1 MDIREAID
9 ERRAYRSLV
18 PADIDRELIDELA
31 NAAGLA
37 PSCNNNQPWRF
48 VFVVDYETRKQVFSS
63 LSEGN
68 TWAHDASMIVAVYA
82 ESDDDCV
89 IDERRYYLF
98 DTGMATA
105 FLILRAT
112 DLGMVAHPIAGYNPD
127 EVKKTLNIPE
137 QAALITLVIVGRRT
151 HEINPVLS
159 EKQAAAE
166 KQRPDRKSFDEIAS
180 IDRVKS

>member
-1 MDIREAID
+1 MDLREAID

-31 NAAGLA
+31 AAAGLA
-37 PSCNNNQPWRF
+37 PSCFNNQPWRF
-48 VFVVDYETRKQVFSS
+48 VFVVDYETRKQVYSA
-63 LSEGN
+63 LSKGN
-68 TWAHDASMIVAVYA
+68 RWAHDASMIIAVYA
-82 ESDDDCV
+82 EADDDCV
-89 IDERRYYLF
+89 IDERQYFLF

-112 DLGMVAHPIAGYNPD
+112 DMGMVAHPIAGYNPD

-137 QAALITLVIVGRRT
+137 QATLITLVMVGRRT
-151 HEINPVLS
+151 HEISPVLS
-159 EKQAAAE
+159 KKQAAAE
-166 KQRPDRKSFDEIAS
+166 TERPARKSFDEIAS

>member
-1 MDIREAID
+1 MDVREAID

-18 PADIDRELIDELA
+18 PEDIDRELIEELA

-37 PSCNNNQPWRF
+37 PSCFNNQPWRF
-48 VFVVDYETRKQVFSS
+48 VFVVDFETRQRVFSA

-68 TWAHDASMIVAVYA
+68 RWAHDASMVVAVYA
-82 ESDDDCV
+82 DPADDCV
-89 IDERRYYLF
+89 IDEREYSLF

-112 DLGMVAHPIAGYNPD
+112 DLGMVAHPIAGFNPD

-137 QAALITLVIVGRRT
+137 QAMLITLVMVGRRT
-151 HEINPVLS
+151 REISPVLS
-159 EKQAAAE
+159 EKQVAAE
-166 KQRPDRKSFDEIAS
+166 KQRPTRKPFDEIAS

>member
-31 NAAGLA
+31 DAAGLA
-37 PSCNNNQPWRF
+37 PSCFNNQPWRF
-48 VFVVDYETRKQVFSS
+48 VFVVDYETRKKVFSS
-63 LSEGN
+63 LSAGN
-68 TWAHDASMIVAVYA
+68 RWAHDASMIVAVYA
-82 ESDDDCV
+82 EAGDDCAP
-89 IDERRYYLF
+89 DERSYYLF

-112 DLGMVAHPIAGYNPD
+112 DMGMVAHPIAGYNPD

-137 QAALITLVIVGRRT
+137 QATLITLVMVGRRT
-151 HEINPVLS
+151 REISPVLS

-166 KQRPDRKSFDEIAS
+166 KQRPARKPFDEIAS

>member
-1 MDIREAID
+1 MDLREAID

-37 PSCNNNQPWRF
+37 PSCFNNQPWRF
-48 VFVVDYETRKQVFSS
+48 VFVVDYEIRKQVFSS
-63 LSEGN
+63 LDEGN
-68 TWAHDASMIVAVYA
+68 RWAHDASMIVAVYSEA
-82 ESDDDCV
+82 EDDCI

-98 DTGMATA
+98 DTGMAAA

-112 DLGMVAHPIAGYNPD
+112 DLGMVAHPIAGYDPG

-137 QAALITLVIVGRRT
+137 QAALITLVMVGRRT
-151 HEINPVLS
+151 REVSPVLS
-159 EKQAAAE
+159 KKQAAAE
-166 KQRPDRKSFDEIAS
+166 KERPARKAFDEIAS

>member
-1 MDIREAID
+1 MDLRETIE

-18 PADIDRELIDELA
+18 PADIDRELIDELT

-37 PSCNNNQPWRF
+37 PSCFNNQPWRF
-48 VFVVDYETRKQVFSS
+48 VFVVDYEIRNQVFSS

-68 TWAHDASMIVAVYA
+68 RWAHDASMIVAVYT
-82 ESDDDCV
+82 EVDDDCV

-112 DLGMVAHPIAGYNPD
+112 DLGMVAHPIAGYDPD

-137 QAALITLVIVGRRT
+137 KATLITLVMVGRRT
-151 HEINPVLS
+151 REISPVLS

-166 KQRPDRKSFDEIAS
+166 KQRPARKSFDEIAS
-180 IDRVKS
+180 IDQVKS